1 MARVVS
7 AKKGHDI
14 VALDMSAAVSYT
26 DYFLICSGTS
36 TRQTKALAEELQR
49 RMRELRVRPAH
60 VEGERQAEWILL
72 DYLDVVV
79 HVFTPSAR
87 DFYRLEALWRDV
99 PRVPLDED
107 VQGAAPDLVPGRPA
121 AT

>member
-7 AKKGHDI
+7 AKKGHDV
-14 VALDMSAAVSYT
+14 VALDMSEAVTYT

-49 RMRELRVRPAH
+49 RMRERGVRPAR
-60 VEGERQAEWILL
+60 VEGEREAEWILL

-79 HVFTPSAR
+79 HVFTPAAR

-99 PRVPLDED
+99 PR
-107 VQGAAPDLVPGRPA
+107 QDLPSEAVG
-121 AT
+121 

>member
-7 AKKGHDI
+7 AKKAHDV
-14 VALDMSAAVSYT
+14 VALDMSDAVTYT
-26 DYFLICSGTS
+26 DYFLICSGAS

-49 RMRELRVRPAH
+49 RMRERGVRPAR
-60 VEGERQAEWILL
+60 VEGEREAEWILL

-79 HVFTPSAR
+79 HVFTPAAR

-99 PRVPLDED
+99 PR
-107 VQGAAPDLVPGRPA
+107 QDLPSEAVG
-121 AT
+121 

>member
-49 RMRELRVRPAH
+49 RMRVLRVRPAH

-79 HVFTPSAR
+79 HIFTPPAR
-87 DFYRLEALWRDV
+87 EFYRLEALWRDV
-99 PRVPLDED
+99 PRQELPD
-107 VQGAAPDLVPGRPA
+107 APSA
-121 AT
+121 

>member
-7 AKKGHDI
+7 AKKAHDV
-14 VALDMSAAVSYT
+14 VALDMSEAITYT

-49 RMRELRVRPAH
+49 RMRERGVRPAR
-60 VEGERQAEWILL
+60 VEGEREAEWILL

-79 HVFTPSAR
+79 HVFTPAAR

-99 PRVPLDED
+99 PRK
-107 VQGAAPDLVPGRPA
+107 DLPSEAVG
-121 AT
+121 

>member
-7 AKKGHDI
+7 AKKARDI
-14 VALDMSAAVSYT
+14 VALDMSAAVTYT

-36 TRQTKALAEELQR
+36 TRQTRALAEELQR
-49 RMRELRVRPAH
+49 RLRERKVRPAH

-79 HVFTPSAR
+79 HIFTPSAR
-87 DFYRLEALWRDV
+87 DFYRLEALWGDV
-99 PRVPLDED
+99 PR
-107 VQGAAPDLVPGRPA
+107 
-121 AT
+121 ATLPSEATG

>member
-1 MARVVS
+1 MARVVA
-7 AKKGHDI
+7 AKKAHDV
-14 VALDMSAAVSYT
+14 VALDMSVAVTYT

-36 TRQTKALAEELQR
+36 TRQTRALAEELQR

-79 HVFTPSAR
+79 HIFTPTAR

-99 PRVPLDED
+99 PRQELPREALS
-107 VQGAAPDLVPGRPA
+107 
-121 AT
+121 

>member
-7 AKKGHDI
+7 DKKAHDV
-14 VALDMSAAVSYT
+14 VALDMSTAVTYT
-26 DYFLICSGTS
+26 DYFLICGGTS

-49 RMRELRVRPAH
+49 RMRERGVRPAR
-60 VEGERQAEWILL
+60 VEGEREGEWILL

-79 HVFTPSAR
+79 HIFTPAAR

-99 PRVPLDED
+99 PRQELPSE
-107 VQGAAPDLVPGRPA
+107 
-121 AT
+121 ATG

>member
-7 AKKGHDI
+7 AKKAHDV
-14 VALDMSAAVSYT
+14 VALDMSEAVTYT

-49 RMRELRVRPAH
+49 RMRERGVRPAR
-60 VEGERQAEWILL
+60 VEGAREAEWILL

-79 HVFTPSAR
+79 HVFTPAAR

-99 PRVPLDED
+99 PR
-107 VQGAAPDLVPGRPA
+107 QDLPSEAVG
-121 AT
+121 

>member
-7 AKKGHDI
+7 AKKALDV
-14 VALDMSAAVSYT
+14 VALDMSEAVTYT

-49 RMRELRVRPAH
+49 RMRERGVRPAR
-60 VEGERQAEWILL
+60 VEGEREAEWILL

-79 HVFTPSAR
+79 HVFTPAAR

-99 PRVPLDED
+99 PR
-107 VQGAAPDLVPGRPA
+107 QDLPSEAVG
-121 AT
+121 

>member
-7 AKKGHDI
+7 AKKAHDV
-14 VALDMSAAVSYT
+14 VALDMSEAVTYT
-26 DYFLICSGTS
+26 DFFLICSGTS

-49 RMRELRVRPAH
+49 RMRESGVRPAC
-60 VEGERQAEWILL
+60 VEGEREAEWILL

-79 HVFTPSAR
+79 HVFTPAAR

-99 PRVPLDED
+99 PRQDLPAE
-107 VQGAAPDLVPGRPA
+107 AAG
-121 AT
+121 